1 MKNQRVY
8 ADLNKWEEVNKQF
21 RVILTTRGTHQDL
34 QRYGITLEEGLTLDF
49 WMDDGDA
56 NGNPDP
62 LYFQGIV
69 HYDEDA
75 QHWVAV
81 VVREEIRNASELRGA
96 EDNVPT
102 TLISDIINTRIEH
115 NEINLKFPKKANI
128 ASEQSIKI

>member
-1 MKNQRVY
+1 MENQRVY

-49 WMDDGDA
+49 WMDDGDV

-69 HYDEDA
+69 HYNEDA

-96 EDNVPT
+96 EDNAP
-102 TLISDIINTRIEH
+102 ISSRSDIINIPVEH
-115 NEINLKFPKKANI
+115 TEIILKSSKKANP
-128 ASEQSIKI
+128 ASEQPIKI